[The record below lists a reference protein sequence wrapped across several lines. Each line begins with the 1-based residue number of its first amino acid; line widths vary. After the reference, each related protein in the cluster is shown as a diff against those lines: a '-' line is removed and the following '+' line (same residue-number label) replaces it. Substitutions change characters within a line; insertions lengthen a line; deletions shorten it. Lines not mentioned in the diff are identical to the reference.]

1 VKRDDVDVI
10 TSTFMAER
18 TYSGARRTKV
28 PCEGIAD
35 LPLLAFAGDSLCSD
49 PEYDPPVVV
58 SCGRGDWGSCNNLE
72 VRLWRRGIRA
82 DSRAS

>member
-35 LPLLAFAGDSLCSD
+35 LPLLAFALFG
-49 PEYDPPVVV
+49 PGVRP
-58 SCGRGDWGSCNNLE
+58 SCGCLVWPW
-72 VRLWRRGIRA
+72 RLGIMQQP
-82 DSRAS
+82 